1 MMKKTKQK
9 IAVFDID
16 GTIFRSSLLIEILD
30 ALIQEGIFPAS
41 VTKEY
46 AKSYSSWLNRVGTYE
61 EYIMDIVKTFN
72 HHIKGVR
79 YTKFFKVAK
88 RVSDFHK
95 NRVYRYTRD
104 LVKELKAKGYFLLA
118 ISHSPKE
125 VVHEFCHLMGFDKYY
140 GLIYKTND
148 KGVLNGERDAIIFNK
163 ATILKRAVKLNNLTL
178 KGSVGVGDTESDIRV
193 LRLVERKICFNP
205 NFRLYQYAK
214 RHGWPVVVER
224 KDVIYHL

>member
-1 MMKKTKQK
+1 MKKYKRK
-9 IAVFDID
+9 VAVFDID

-30 ALIQEGIFPAS
+30 ALIQERIFPRR

-46 AKSYSSWLNRVGTYE
+46 AKSYANWLNRVGTYE
-61 EYIMDIVKTFN
+61 DYILDIVNSFN
-72 HHIKGVR
+72 HHIKNIH
-79 YTKFFKVAK
+79 YSDYFKVAK

-104 LVKELKAKGYFLLA
+104 LVQKLKNKGYFLLA

-140 GLIYKTND
+140 GLIYKVND
-148 KGVLNGERDAIIFNK
+148 KGILTGKRDAIIFNK
-163 ATILKRAVKLNNLTL
+163 ATLLKRAIKINNLTL
-178 KGSVGVGDTESDIRV
+178 KDSVGVGDTESDIRV
-193 LRLVERKICFNP
+193 LRQVDNPICFNP
-205 NFRLYQYAK
+205 NQRLYKYAK
-214 RHGWPVVVER
+214 RRGWPVVVER